1 MPFDSVEES
10 ALRLATYKQEAR
22 KTVSAYYLRFQSE
35 CTGFEVAVARA
46 THPGRS
52 PYAALSVIL
61 FWYGLVPYI
70 KGLSLSDKPIRSL
83 PEAVDRA
90 RRHEATNPTGTNP
103 NINTVSAMPFTHVS
117 NRSAIAQQFRRRSQ

>member
-52 PYAALSVIL
+52 PYAALSL
-61 FWYGLVPYI
+61 FFSVDLSRPSTV
-70 KGLSLSDKPIRSL
+70 LSLSDKRIKSL
-83 PEAVDRA
+83 REAVDRA
-90 RRHEATNPTGTNP
+90 RCHEADNLTGTNP
-103 NINTVSAMPFTHVS
+103 NVNQYCQRFAAHVS